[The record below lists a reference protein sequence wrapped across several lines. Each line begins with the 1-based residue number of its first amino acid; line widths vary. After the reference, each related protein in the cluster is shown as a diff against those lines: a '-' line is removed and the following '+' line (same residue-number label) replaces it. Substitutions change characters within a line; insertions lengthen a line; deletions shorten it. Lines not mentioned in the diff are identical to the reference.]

1 MRFDGI
7 RIQYS
12 VPASPENG
20 IIRDIQEASSR
31 VAEANFS
38 RGQYLHRIRRASSFI
53 GLQQRE
59 DRTNPGLYARRERVL
74 RSLRYTIFVSL
85 PLGESVCVRFRGTA
99 IHSPVFACGIEH
111 RNVRRQ
117 FQLAGADLDAHE
129 RIVGPGIAE
138 SLSVLRR

>member
-1 MRFDGI
+1 MRFDRL
-7 RIQYS
+7 RIQYR

-38 RGQYLHRIRRASSFI
+38 RGQYLHRMRRTSSFI

-85 PLGESVCVRFRGTA
+85 PPRESVCFPFRGTA
-99 IHSPVFACGIEH
+99 AQSPVLACGIEY

-117 FQLAGADLDAHE
+117 FQLAGSDLDADE
-129 RIVGPGIAE
+129 RIADPGAVE